1 MKEERGNRRKGRKGE
16 VGLREET
23 TYIEH
28 KCLTQGFVYNRHKK
42 DPGKQK
48 TYYGYFIIDAQN
60 KNK

>member
-1 MKEERGNRRKGRKGE
+1 MKEERGNRRKGRKVE

-42 DPGKQK
+42 DPGK
-48 TYYGYFIIDAQN
+48 
-60 KNK
+60 